1 VTLNDSSCHDYFVN
15 TKRWTPAAQLPMMRR
30 IQEFA
35 RKKLPHGSFARGVSI
50 LAGGTAISQALAV
63 LASPVLT
70 RLYSVEDFGYFQM
83 YIAFMAFATLA
94 VTLRYEQAI
103 FLPEKEE
110 VAANLVIVTICT
122 VLAMS
127 VMFGFLAWAVHRY
140 RLLPASAVGLRPY
153 VRLIPFAICGA
164 GLYQTFSIWALRQKA
179 YPRVMGTK
187 IAQVGS
193 QIAIQ
198 TGMGVLHAGP
208 LGLFLGDAIGRMTGS
223 LTLARLVW
231 HRSWSA
237 FQFARWK
244 TIWSAAVRY
253 RRFPFVSSG
262 SALVGVAAYSL
273 PPLLM
278 AQLYGPRTLG
288 WFALGDRV
296 LGAPA
301 VLVGQAIS
309 QVYCVEA
316 ASLNVSNPEAFR
328 GLFLRSVKRLL
339 WLGLIPFVI
348 FLLFGPGLFGFV
360 FGASWRE
367 AGVYARW
374 LAAMHYVAFVSWPLT
389 PTLNILEKQFWQLGW
404 DVGRLVLT
412 VGSLWLTHRWGWSAR
427 SAIAIFG
434 AVVLVGYASHLLISH
449 HAIKERIR
457 QLEASK
463 STQPIPSPEYAESE
477 RL

>member
-1 VTLNDSSCHDYFVN
+1 
-15 TKRWTPAAQLPMMRR
+15 
-30 IQEFA
+30 
-35 RKKLPHGSFARGVSI
+35 VSI
-50 LAGGTAISQALAV
+50 LAGGTAFSQALAV

-83 YIAFMAFATLA
+83 YMAFMAFAVLA

-127 VMFGFLAWAVHRY
+127 VLFGFLAWAVHRY
-140 RLLPASAVGLRPY
+140 GVLPTSAAGLRPY
-153 VRLIPFAICGA
+153 VGLIPIAICGA
-164 GLYQTFSIWALRQKA
+164 GIYQTLSIWALRQKA

-187 IAQVGS
+187 IVQVGS
-193 QIAIQ
+193 QITIQ
-198 TGMGVLHAGP
+198 TGMGVLHAGT
-208 LGLFLGDAIGRMTGS
+208 LGLFVGDAIGRVAGS
-223 LTLARLVW
+223 LSLARLAW
-231 HRSWSA
+231 HRNRSA

-262 SALVGVAAYSL
+262 AALVGVAAYSL

-278 AQLYGPRTLG
+278 AQLYGPKTLG

-301 VLVGQAIS
+301 VLIGQAVS

-316 ASLNVSNPEAFR
+316 ASLNVSDPHAFNA
-328 GLFLRSVKRLL
+328 LFLRSMKRLL
-339 WLGLIPFVI
+339 WLGLIPFLI
-348 FLLFGPGLFGFV
+348 FLLFGPALFGFV

-374 LAAMHYVAFVSWPLT
+374 LAPMHYVALVAWPLT
-389 PTLNILEKQFWQLGW
+389 PTLNILERQFWQLGW

-412 VGSLWLTHRWGWSAR
+412 VGSLWLAHRWGWSAR
-427 SAIAIFG
+427 SAIAAFG
-434 AVVLVGYASHLLISH
+434 AVVLVGYGSHLLISYY
-449 HAIKERIR
+449 AIKERIG
-457 QLEASK
+457 QFEASRP
-463 STQPIPSPEYAESE
+463 TLPIVSSEYAESGK
-477 RL
+477 L

>member
-1 VTLNDSSCHDYFVN
+1 
-15 TKRWTPAAQLPMMRR
+15 M
-30 IQEFA
+30 
-35 RKKLPHGSFARGVSI
+35 SI
-50 LAGGTAISQALAV
+50 LAGGTAFSQALAV

-83 YIAFMAFATLA
+83 YMAFMAFAVLA

-127 VMFGFLAWAVHRY
+127 VLFGFLAWAVHRY
-140 RLLPASAVGLRPY
+140 GVLPTSAAGLRPY
-153 VRLIPFAICGA
+153 VGLIPIAICGA
-164 GLYQTFSIWALRQKA
+164 GIYQTLSIWALRQKA

-187 IAQVGS
+187 IVQVGS
-193 QIAIQ
+193 QITIQ
-198 TGMGVLHAGP
+198 TGMGVLHAGT
-208 LGLFLGDAIGRMTGS
+208 LGLFVGDAIGRVAGS
-223 LTLARLVW
+223 LSLARLAW
-231 HRSWSA
+231 HRNRSA

-262 SALVGVAAYSL
+262 AALVGVAAYSL

-278 AQLYGPRTLG
+278 AQLYGPKTLG

-301 VLVGQAIS
+301 VLIGQAVS

-316 ASLNVSNPEAFR
+316 ASLNVSDPHAFNA
-328 GLFLRSVKRLL
+328 LFLRSMKRLL
-339 WLGLIPFVI
+339 WLGLIPFLI
-348 FLLFGPGLFGFV
+348 FLLFGPALFGFV

-374 LAAMHYVAFVSWPLT
+374 LAPMHYVALVAWPLT
-389 PTLNILEKQFWQLGW
+389 PTLNILERQFWQLGW

-412 VGSLWLTHRWGWSAR
+412 VGSLWLAHRWGWSAR
-427 SAIAIFG
+427 SAIAAFG
-434 AVVLVGYASHLLISH
+434 AVVLVGYGSHLLISYY
-449 HAIKERIR
+449 AIKERIG
-457 QLEASK
+457 QFEASRP
-463 STQPIPSPEYAESE
+463 TLPIVSSEYAESGK
-477 RL
+477 L

>member
-1 VTLNDSSCHDYFVN
+1 MIRH
-15 TKRWTPAAQLPMMRR
+15 
-30 IQEFA
+30 IQGLV
-35 RKKLPHGSFARGVSI
+35 RKKLPRGSFARAVSI
-50 LAGGTAISQALAV
+50 LAGGAALTQALAV

-83 YIAFMAFATLA
+83 YMAFMAFAALA

-127 VMFGFLAWAVHRY
+127 VLFGVLAWAVHRY
-140 RLLPASAVGLRPY
+140 GVLPNSAAGLRPY
-153 VRLIPFAICGA
+153 VGLVPFAICGA
-164 GLYQTFSIWALRQKA
+164 GIYQTLSIWALRQKA
-179 YPRVMGTK
+179 YSHVTRTK
-187 IAQVGS
+187 VTQVGS

-198 TGMGVLHAGP
+198 TGMGLLHAGT
-208 LGLFLGDAIGRMTGS
+208 LGLFVGDAIGRVAGS
-223 LTLARLVW
+223 LSLARLAW
-231 HRSWSA
+231 HRDRSA
-237 FQFARWK
+237 FQFAGWK

-253 RRFPFVSSG
+253 RHFPFVSSG
-262 SALVGVAAYSL
+262 AALMGVAAYSL

-296 LGAPA
+296 LGAP
-301 VLVGQAIS
+301 VILIGQAVS

-316 ASLNVSNPEAFR
+316 TSLISNPEAFHR
-328 GLFLRSVKRLL
+328 LFLRSMKRLL
-339 WLGLIPFVI
+339 LLGLVPFLI
-348 FLLFGPGLFGFV
+348 FLLFGPSLFAFV

-389 PTLNILEKQFWQLGW
+389 PTLNLLEKQFWQLGW
-404 DVGRLVLT
+404 EIGRLILVVT
-412 VGSLWLTHRWGWSAR
+412 SLWVTHHWGWSAQ
-427 SAIAIFG
+427 SGIVAFG
-434 AVVLVGYASHLLISH
+434 VAVLVGYASHLLLSH
-449 HAIKERIR
+449 HAIKARIR
-457 QLEASK
+457 QFEADKPAQAIS
-463 STQPIPSPEYAESE
+463 SPEYVGSGT
-477 RL
+477 L